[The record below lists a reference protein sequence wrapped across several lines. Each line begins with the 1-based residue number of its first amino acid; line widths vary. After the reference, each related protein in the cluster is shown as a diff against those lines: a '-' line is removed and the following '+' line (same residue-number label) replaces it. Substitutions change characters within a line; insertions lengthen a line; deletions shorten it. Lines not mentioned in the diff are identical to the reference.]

1 MSSNQFDKVRLFNEL
16 QRWSLEDLQ
25 TLCFYLELGQPSL
38 ALSYDKLAGQTSP
51 EKARSLIRH
60 LQKYEGFQSWAHL
73 RHTVEEHFTFMDAT
87 FLARANPNAP
97 APVSQ

>member
-1 MSSNQFDKVRLFNEL
+1 MSSIEFDKVRLFNEL

-38 ALSYDKLAGQTSP
+38 ALSYDRLAGETSP

-60 LQKYEGFQSWAHL
+60 LQKYERFQSWAHL
-73 RHTVEEHFTFMDAT
+73 RHTVEEHFTLGVRT
-87 FLARANPNAP
+87 SCKRL
-97 APVSQ
+97 SQFRN